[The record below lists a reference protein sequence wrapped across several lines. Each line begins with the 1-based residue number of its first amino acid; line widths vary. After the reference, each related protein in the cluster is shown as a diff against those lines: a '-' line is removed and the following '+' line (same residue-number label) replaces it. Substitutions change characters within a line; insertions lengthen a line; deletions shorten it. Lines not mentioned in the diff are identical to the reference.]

1 MTDCQ
6 PDRPEACR
14 CGGSGIVPDDGTATG
29 LAGWPLPCPCT
40 EAVPARV
47 RGRMVQT

>member
-1 MTDCQ
+1 MTDYQ

-14 CGGSGIVPDDGTATG
+14 CGGSGIIAGDGTATG

-40 EAVPARV
+40 EAAPARV
-47 RGRMVQT
+47 PGRTVQT